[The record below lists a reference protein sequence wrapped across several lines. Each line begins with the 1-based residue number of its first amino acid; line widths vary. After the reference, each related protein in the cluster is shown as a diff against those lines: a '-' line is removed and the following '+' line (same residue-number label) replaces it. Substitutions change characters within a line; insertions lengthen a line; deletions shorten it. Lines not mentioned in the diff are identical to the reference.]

1 VHVGEAVAALAT
13 ATGKVLLAGIEQ
25 ARVDDVLARLVA
37 DTGVDPAELR
47 RDLIRVRSAG
57 VAVVGE
63 EFRAGLA
70 GVAVPI
76 RGPRGEVAGAIGLS
90 VPQVVLLAR
99 RPELERVLREAAAG
113 TVTGAR
119 AVGRG
124 S

>member
-1 VHVGEAVAALAT
+1 MAALAT